1 MKEQQMDPEK
11 RETFASNFGLLMT
24 MIGVAVGLGA
34 VWRFPYMVGKFG
46 GAAFVLFYLMV
57 VFFIGIPALMA
68 EWTLGRHTRRG
79 TLGAY
84 EKGGFPGG
92 KLVGAFLFFIVFC
105 ATGYYSNALGWVG
118 FHGLSELVNAVG
130 FNLDASAILPP
141 QEGFNL
147 TSFLLQLLMTAFVI
161 FSCGLVLIKGL
172 RKGIEKVSRW
182 IVPVLFI
189 ILIILIIRAVTL
201 RGAEEGIKWYIGG
214 FRFSELKPSVMA
226 AALGMAFFSMSLGGT
241 FMVIYGSYLNKQA
254 NILKNSVLTG
264 IAASTAGLLAGFAIF
279 PAVFAFGLK
288 PGEGPGLIFQTLPKT
303 FDLMPVGWLFGLLFF
318 LGLFGAAYLSDVAAF
333 EVLVGGIVDNTQLER
348 KRAVLFICLIVFVL
362 AIPPMI
368 NFKIFLPWDLTFGS
382 GMQALGSLLAVI
394 TAVWCMKRSE
404 ALKELSEGRG
414 ESFPLFLYWWMRIVI
429 PAAIL
434 LVGINWLLESVF
446 KINIFG

>member
-1 MKEQQMDPEK
+1 MIATEK

-46 GAAFVLFYLMV
+46 GAAFVLFYMMI

-79 TLGAY
+79 TLGAF

-92 KLVGAFLFFIVFC
+92 KFVGAFLFFIVFW

-118 FHGLSELVNAVG
+118 FHGLSELMNVFGVNL
-130 FNLDASAILPP
+130 NASAILPP

-147 TSFLLQLLMTAFVI
+147 TSLLLQLLMTACVI
-161 FSCGLVLIKGL
+161 FCCGIVLMKGL
-172 RKGIEKVSRW
+172 RKGIEKASRW
-182 IVPVLFI
+182 IVPILFI
-189 ILIILIIRAVTL
+189 VLIILIIRSITL
-201 RGAEEGIKWYIGG
+201 RGASDGIKWYVGS
-214 FRFSELKPSVMA
+214 FRFSELTPSVMA

-254 NILKNSVLTG
+254 NILKNSVFTG
-264 IAASTAGLLAGFAIF
+264 IAASVAGLMAGFAIF
-279 PAVFAFGLK
+279 PAVFAFGLE
-288 PGEGPGLIFQTLPKT
+288 PSSGPGLIFETLPKT
-303 FDLMPVGWLFGLLFF
+303 FSMMPAGSLFGLLFF
-318 LGLFGAAYLSDVAAF
+318 SGLFGAAYLSDVAAF
-333 EVLVGGIVDNTQLER
+333 EVLVGGIVDNTKMER
-348 KRAVLFICLIVFVL
+348 KKAVVLICLVVFVL

-394 TAVWCMKRSE
+394 TAGWCLKRSK
-404 ALKELSEGRG
+404 ALKELSEGR
-414 ESFPLFLYWWMRIVI
+414 EKSFPRFLYWWIRVVI
-429 PAAIL
+429 PTAIL
-434 LVGINWLLESVF
+434 FVGINWLLESVF
-446 KINIFG
+446 NIKIFG